1 MLRGSGPLRPPKMR
15 LRRASKSGSLNF
27 FGVADMSG
35 GDSSATIFPF
45 LMISTCWPSATQSNT
60 LPKAWRSCLT
70 LAVFMSNKDVILRLT
85 VCQFSEMTRLALEEF
100 PVAVFADEFSI
111 AHSHLTAHRYHAR
124 AALDFPAFKRA
135 VIEIHV
141 LRFHGNFAAIVR
153 VIDHEVGIRAGLDRA
168 FAREKIKRLRNLR
181 AGGVHERVQVNL
193 PRLHAVGVEQVD
205 AFFERRNP
213 IGNLGEII
221 FAHRLL
227 RLEIERTVVGGNGLH
242 EAVAQAVP
250 ENFLIPLV
258 AQRRRH
264 DKFRAFKLRFLR
276 VGFVEREILDER
288 LDGDAHAALPR
299 GDGLIERFLATQVN
313 DVSRR
318 AGEFGEGHQMMHA
331 LGLDAR
337 RTAGLVKFRASLASG
352 NQFLATLAHER
363 FVLTMRGD
371 DDAEFLRQLER
382 AIKLRVVHAKRTF
395 VGEEDFERT
404 DATPYNF
411 AKLFLG
417 CVVKLR
423 HAHVK
428 GKIASGL
435 ADGLFHPK
443 LETFQRVILARR
455 TTHLNERGGA
465 ANERRFAAGDVIIFG
480 KRAHERQVNVDM
492 RVNEAG
498 KNKFPLRIN
507 HLRAFRWR
515 DAAVN
520 ARDGFVFAKNVRDI
534 AFAGGDDFAVFN
546 KNAHDFPFEIFFANL
561 QAPVRLRGK
570 TPPCCAS
577 PKYDCRPVRWPRSS
591 NRLGR

>member
-205 AFFERRNP
+205 AFFERRNAV
-213 IGNLGEII
+213 GNLGKII

-227 RLEIERTVVGGNGLH
+227 RLEIERTVVGGDSLH

-404 DATPYNF
+404 DAAFDDF
-411 AKLFLG
+411 AKLLLG
-417 CVVKLR
+417 FVIELR
-423 HAHVK
+423 YAH
-428 GKIASGL
+428 GKREIARGL
-435 ADGLFHPK
+435 TDGLFHPK
-443 LETFQRVILARR
+443 LKTFQCVVFACRTAHLDERR
-455 TTHLNERGGA
+455 RA
-465 ANERRFAAGDVIIFG
+465 ANERGFAAGNVIVLRE
-480 KRAHERQVNVDM
+480 RAHERQIDVNM
-492 RVNEAG
+492 RINEAG
-498 KNKFPLRIN
+498 ENKFSFGVNDIRT
-507 HLRAFRWR
+507 FWWS

-520 ARDGFVFAKNVRDI
+520 TR
-534 AFAGGDDFAVFN
+534 DDFAFAKDVRDVALAGGHYLTVFN
-546 KNAHDFPFEIFFANL
+546 
-561 QAPVRLRGK
+561 
-570 TPPCCAS
+570 
-577 PKYDCRPVRWPRSS
+577 
-591 NRLGR
+591 